1 VHKDH
6 LVRFEYFAN
15 MRGLGLALACLFTFS
30 SASNIRQRTT
40 DSLGQSQALLLARQS
55 DGPEVKNATVDPVQ
69 TSDRVFKL
77 VSGQKK
83 IDTPDTPSLRR
94 VALGT
99 ACVLA
104 GVLVLGGILYVIY
117 LFSSGST
124 RTLLHSYMELGA
136 CFLGLVISFVL
147 YGIIQEYIMTQ
158 EYNGGKFPSSSFLVF
173 CNRIL
178 GFLVCSCILLVRR
191 ESCFPQGSLYCSIPA
206 MTLTVSTMC
215 QYSSLRYVSFPTQV
229 TFKSGKIV
237 PTMAV
242 GTFVTGTSY
251 GWKDYAKALAITVCV
266 IGFSLSMEHSKSH
279 SENATKLIGVG
290 LMCLFLLCDA
300 LTSNGEKRIF
310 NTYEAMSHWQ
320 MMFMMAM
327 FAVVYTGISIAFHN
341 PLGLFA
347 FLMKNPMACG
357 HIFFLSVFA
366 VSGSLFTFYII
377 KRYGPV
383 IFSIMMTIRQIFSMT
398 FSAILFGHE
407 MGGMAC
413 FFAAAIFLILLGDAG
428 HKFWTSPAKKAGEE
442 KVVKDDQAK
451 QEKATP

>member
-1 VHKDH
+1 
-6 LVRFEYFAN
+6 
-15 MRGLGLALACLFTFS
+15 MRILGLALLCFFALS
-30 SASNIRQRTT
+30 SASRQGLLVT
-40 DSLGQSQALLLARQS
+40 DSHAKSQAQLVGMQFDRS
-55 DGPEVKNATVDPVQ
+55 KVQ
-69 TSDRVFKL
+69 TAPEEPVETSARVFQL
-77 VSGQKK
+77 MTGQKK
-83 IDTPDTPSLRR
+83 IDTNKTPSLRR
-94 VALGT
+94 VALGA

-104 GVLVLGGILYVIY
+104 GVLVLGGILYVVY
-117 LFSSGST
+117 LFSSGNT
-124 RTLLHSYMELGA
+124 RTLLRSYLELGG
-136 CFLGLVISFVL
+136 CFMGLVISFVL

-191 ESCFPQGSLYCSIPA
+191 ESCFPEGCCWCSIPA

-242 GTFVTGTSY
+242 GTVVTGTSY
-251 GWKDYAKALAITVCV
+251 GWKDYGKALAITVCV

-320 MMFMMAM
+320 MMFMMAL
-327 FAVVYTGISIAFHN
+327 FAVLYTGVSIAFHN

-347 FLMKNPMACG
+347 FLMRNPMACG

-366 VSGSLFTFYII
+366 VSGSMFTFHII

-407 MGGMAC
+407 MSGMSC

-428 HKFWTSPAKKAGEE
+428 HKFWAKKPKEE
-442 KVVKDDQAK
+442 KANDDKAK